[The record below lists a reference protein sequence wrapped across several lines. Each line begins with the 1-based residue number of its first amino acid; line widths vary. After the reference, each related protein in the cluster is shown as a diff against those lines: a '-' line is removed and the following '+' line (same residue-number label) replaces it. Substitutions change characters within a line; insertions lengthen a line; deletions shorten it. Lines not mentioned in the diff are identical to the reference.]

1 MWLSGAHMT
10 VEGSYGDV
18 WDCFTFMYSSPVCE
32 LHPGSGRVLCHYHKD
47 PGYKTNRMSL
57 HYDWNAAF
65 YSFVFRPNGSLK
77 SEKWIIVTSGGFKC
91 HCESSMTVNLDLFPD
106 SYTWTA
112 EGKRVLCS
120 GNIFV
125 EQMICFQHAHL
136 RRHMTYLSSFEGD
149 RLCSL
154 YKTGL
159 LQLCTCSYTEWCMS
173 ITQPTVCRFPTWDS
187 KSAKIIILEYQD
199 GEQKMKMFNSNY
211 FLPLSFD
218 KVKYL
223 WMIQNNKV
231 WRNAFSQFL
240 TPSQDFVV
248 ASWPRVGK
256 QHAGRL
262 MGWADQCNNRLFDVT
277 RLIGVDL
284 LTHW

>member
-65 YSFVFRPNGSLK
+65 YSFVFQPNGSLK

-112 EGKRVLCS
+112 EGKRVYVLA
-120 GNIFV
+120 I
-125 EQMICFQHAHL
+125 
-136 RRHMTYLSSFEGD
+136 YLSSKWYVFSMLIWED
-149 RLCSL
+149 IWLICHL
-154 YKTGL
+154 LKVTG
-159 LQLCTCSYTEWCMS
+159 Y
-173 ITQPTVCRFPTWDS
+173 I
-187 KSAKIIILEYQD
+187 
-199 GEQKMKMFNSNY
+199 
-211 FLPLSFD
+211 
-218 KVKYL
+218 
-223 WMIQNNKV
+223 
-231 WRNAFSQFL
+231 AFI
-240 TPSQDFVV
+240 
-248 ASWPRVGK
+248 K
-256 QHAGRL
+256 QGYYNCAL
-262 MGWADQCNNRLFDVT
+262 
-277 RLIGVDL
+277 
-284 LTHW
+284 